1 MLCEDTARLEGKVRS
16 LENARMERVTGQDKS
31 KKLIDPQELDAAK
44 TAVVRLEAELQ
55 AANKELAELR
65 EAGDRAAMFQSA
77 YNADKN
83 AFAGSME
90 EMKKRLEESE
100 QQIERL
106 KAIVSQKEKENELLR
121 ADLKAED
128 RESAARR

>member
-44 TAVVRLEAELQ
+44 TTVIRLEGELQ

-90 EMKKRLEESE
+90 EMKKKLEESE